1 MSKTIKNV
9 FDEHLTFV
17 KLLEAEQRASIGK
30 KNKKEVILFEMDLET
45 NIIKILNE
53 LKNDTYKFGK
63 YRSFIIYEPKER
75 LIRSLPFRDRI
86 VHQWYIEEFI
96 KPFMYKRF
104 IKDTYACL
112 DDKGTHKAVEITQ
125 KYMKRMKKKYG
136 KYYILKCDIK
146 KYFYSI
152 DKSILINI
160 LSNLISDKKL
170 MSFTY
175 KILADG
181 ENISIPIGNY
191 TSQWF
196 ANIYLNEL
204 DHYVKEKLCVKYYVR
219 YMDDFIFL
227 LKDKEECKLV
237 LNNIRAFLSEKLHLE
252 LNHKTKYYP
261 STMGINFCGFR
272 IFETHRLLRNRCKKK
287 IKKNINLW
295 NRLYLEK
302 KLNKH
307 KVLLCWNSFL
317 GHASHGSSYN
327 FVNKLVDKI
336 LFYEKR
342 FMKLVA
348 KIKYKNY

>member
-227 LKDKEECKLV
+227 LKDKEECKFV

-302 KLNKH
+302 N
-307 KVLLCWNSFL
+307 
-317 GHASHGSSYN
+317 
-327 FVNKLVDKI
+327 
-336 LFYEKR
+336 
-342 FMKLVA
+342 
-348 KIKYKNY
+348 